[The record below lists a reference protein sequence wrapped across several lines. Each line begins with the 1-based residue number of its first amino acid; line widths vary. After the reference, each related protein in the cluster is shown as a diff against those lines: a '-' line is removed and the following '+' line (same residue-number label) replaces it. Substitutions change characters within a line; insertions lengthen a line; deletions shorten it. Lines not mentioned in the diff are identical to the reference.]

1 MIRKNQEIEVKFYVA
16 DLAAIERR
24 LRELGAS
31 QTQARTL
38 ELNLRFDTPERELER
53 DFRVLR
59 LRQDTRARLTYKGP
73 VLGHQGV
80 RVRQEIEF
88 EVSDFD
94 AAREFLQALGYRVSM
109 TYEKYRATYEVMGV
123 EVSLDEMPYG
133 NFVEIEGPDS
143 ETIQIMSARLSLDWE
158 ASIPSSY
165 AVLFEALRGRLGLP
179 FRDLIFQ
186 NFEGI
191 EVSPEMLG
199 VRPADQA
206 QGWG

>member
-16 DLAAIERR
+16 DLAAIEGR

-88 EVSDFD
+88 EVSDFA

-109 TYEKYRATYEVMGV
+109 IYEKYRSTYEARGV

-143 ETIQIMSARLSLDWE
+143 ETIQIMSAKLGLDWE

-206 QGWG
+206 QSQG